1 MANAKANAKTN
12 AHAKKRKKKRSGMS
26 LLTLLLL
33 CILTAA
39 AVFAATFYFYMKE
52 KYAGEAVAYSR
63 EQIRDLDLDSTDYKI
78 ARMFYTEE
86 QINNIR
92 DNTVTVDETA
102 QTSTPGQEI
111 PDIEIVPVHGTT
123 YEGYMMLVH
132 NPEDISVAVNPY
144 LGTGSA
150 APSLDE
156 YVEMYHA
163 LAGINGGGFQDDG
176 GHGNGSIPQGIV
188 IHEGKLVYGNA
199 NTYLGIVGI
208 TKDGKLFC
216 ANATG
221 NECLEWGLQE
231 AVTFGP
237 VFINNYQVVFKEGTD
252 NLGMLNPR
260 TAIGQRSDGTFMLLV
275 VDGRGPTSF
284 GALYEDII
292 KIFQDNDA
300 VMAANLDGGNSSAMI
315 YDGDYVNT
323 PVSMYGSRNLPTVFL
338 VKGDN

>member
-1 MANAKANAKTN
+1 MS
-12 AHAKKRKKKRSGMS
+12 KRRKKRSSKKGGMNI
-26 LLTLLLL
+26 LVLILL
-33 CILTAA
+33 CLIVAIVSIGVTGYL
-39 AVFAATFYFYMKE
+39 YLKE
-52 KYAGEAVAYSR
+52 KYAGSAVAYSR
-63 EQIRDLDLDSTDYKI
+63 EQIRDLDEESFEYKI
-78 ARMFYTEE
+78 VKTFYTEE
-86 QINNIR
+86 QLKNIR
-92 DNTVTVDETA
+92 DNTVSVDETA
-102 QTSTPGQEI
+102 AATTPSGEPV
-111 PDIEIVPVHGTT
+111 PDIEIVPIYGTT

-132 NPEDISVAVNPY
+132 NPDDISVAVNPY
-144 LGTGSA
+144 LGSGAA

-156 YVEMYHA
+156 YVSMYHA

-176 GHGNGSIPQGIV
+176 GRGNGSIPQGIV
-188 IHEGKLVYGNA
+188 IHEGKLVYGNP

-208 TKDGKLFC
+208 SGDGKLFC

-221 NECLEWGLQE
+221 NECLEWGIQE

-292 KIFQDNDA
+292 KIFQANDA
-300 VMAANLDGGNSSAMI
+300 VMAANLDGGNSTAMI
-315 YDGDYVNT
+315 YDGDYLNT

>member
-1 MANAKANAKTN
+1 
-12 AHAKKRKKKRSGMS
+12 
-26 LLTLLLL
+26 
-33 CILTAA
+33 
-39 AVFAATFYFYMKE
+39 MKE
-52 KYAGEAVAYSR
+52 KYAGSAVAYSH
-63 EQIRDLDLDSTDYKI
+63 EQIRDLDVDSMEYKI
-78 ARMFYTEE
+78 VKLFYTEDQLE
-86 QINNIR
+86 NIR
-92 DNTVTVDETA
+92 DNTVSVDETA
-102 QTSTPGQEI
+102 QTTAGNAQQGK
-111 PDIEIVPVHGTT
+111 DIEIVPIHGST

-132 NPEDISVAVNPY
+132 NPSDISVAVNPY
-144 LGTGSA
+144 LGSGAA

-156 YVEMYHA
+156 YVSMYHA

-176 GHGNGSIPQGIV
+176 GHGNGSIPQGVV

-199 NTYLGIVGI
+199 NTYLGMVGI

-221 NECLEWGLQE
+221 NECLEWGVQE

-275 VDGRGPTSF
+275 IDGRGPTSF
-284 GALYEDII
+284 GALYEDVI
-292 KIFQDNDA
+292 KIFQENDA
-300 VMAANLDGGNSSAMI
+300 VNAANLDGGNSSAMI
-315 YDGDYVNT
+315 YDGNYVNT

>member
-1 MANAKANAKTN
+1 MS
-12 AHAKKRKKKRSGMS
+12 KRRKKRSSRKGGMNI
-26 LLTLLLL
+26 LVLILL
-33 CILTAA
+33 CLIVAIVSIGVTGYL
-39 AVFAATFYFYMKE
+39 YLKE
-52 KYAGEAVAYSR
+52 KYAGSAVAYSR
-63 EQIRDLDLDSTDYKI
+63 EQIRDLDEESFEYKI
-78 ARMFYTEE
+78 VKTFYTEE
-86 QINNIR
+86 QLKNIR
-92 DNTVTVDETA
+92 DNTVSVDETA
-102 QTSTPGQEI
+102 AATTPSGEPV
-111 PDIEIVPVHGTT
+111 PDLEIVPIYGTT

-132 NPEDISVAVNPY
+132 NPDDISVAVNPY
-144 LGTGSA
+144 LGSGAA

-156 YVEMYHA
+156 YVSMYHA

-176 GHGNGSIPQGIV
+176 GRGNGSIPQGIV
-188 IHEGKLVYGNA
+188 IHKGKLVYGNP

-208 TKDGKLFC
+208 SGDGKLFC

-221 NECLEWGLQE
+221 NECLEWGIQE

-292 KIFQDNDA
+292 KIFQANDA
-300 VMAANLDGGNSSAMI
+300 VMAANLDGGNSTAMI
-315 YDGDYVNT
+315 YDGDYLNT

>member
-1 MANAKANAKTN
+1 M
-12 AHAKKRKKKRSGMS
+12 AKKRKRSGMS
-26 LLTLLLL
+26 LLALVLLV
-33 CILTAA
+33 ILTVLIG
-39 AVFAATFYFYMKE
+39 VFATEYFYLKE
-52 KYAGEAVAYSR
+52 KYAGAAVAYSR
-63 EQIRDLDLDSTDYKI
+63 EQIRDLDMDSTEYKLVKL
-78 ARMFYTEE
+78 FYTDE
-86 QINNIR
+86 QLENIR
-92 DNTVTVDETA
+92 DNTVSVDETA
-102 QTSTPGQEI
+102 QNPNGSSAPEK
-111 PDIEIVPVHGTT
+111 DIEIVPIYGST
-123 YEGYMMLVH
+123 YEGYMMMVH
-132 NPEDISVAVNPY
+132 NPSDISVAVNPY
-144 LGTGSA
+144 LGSGAA

-156 YVEMYHA
+156 YVSMYHA
-163 LAGINGGGFQDDG
+163 LGGINGGGFQDDG

-188 IHEGKLVYGNA
+188 IHEGELVYGNP

-221 NECLEWGLQE
+221 NECLEWGVQE

-275 VDGRGPTSF
+275 IDGRGPTSF
-284 GALYEDII
+284 GALYEDVI
-292 KIFQDNDA
+292 KIFQANDA
-300 VMAANLDGGNSSAMI
+300 VNAANLDGGNSSAMI
-315 YDGDYVNT
+315 YDGEYVNT

>member
-1 MANAKANAKTN
+1 MAK
-12 AHAKKRKKKRSGMS
+12 KKKRSGMS
-26 LLTLLLL
+26 LLALILLV
-33 CILTAA
+33 ILT
-39 AVFAATFYFYMKE
+39 VLIGLLTTEYFYLKE
-52 KYAGEAVAYSR
+52 KYAGSAVAYSR
-63 EQIRDLDLDSTDYKI
+63 EQIRDLDMDSTEYKLVK
-78 ARMFYTEE
+78 MFYTDE
-86 QINNIR
+86 QLENIR
-92 DNTVTVDETA
+92 DNTVSVDETA
-102 QTSTPGQEI
+102 QNTNGTGDPEK
-111 PDIEIVPVHGTT
+111 DIEIVPVHGST

-132 NPEDISVAVNPY
+132 NPSDISVAVNPY
-144 LGTGSA
+144 LGSGAA

-156 YVEMYHA
+156 YVNMYHA
-163 LAGINGGGFQDDG
+163 LGGINGGGFQDDG

-188 IHEGKLVYGNA
+188 IHEGKLVYGNP

-221 NECLEWGLQE
+221 NECLEWGIQE

-275 VDGRGPTSF
+275 IDGRGPTSF
-284 GALYEDII
+284 GALYEDVI
-292 KIFQDNDA
+292 KIFQANDA
-300 VMAANLDGGNSSAMI
+300 VNAANLDGGNSSAMI
-315 YDGDYVNT
+315 YDGEYVNT
-323 PVSMYGSRNLPTVFL
+323 TVSMYGSRNLPTVFL

>member
-1 MANAKANAKTN
+1 M
-12 AHAKKRKKKRSGMS
+12 AKKKKKKSGMS
-26 LLTLLLL
+26 LLALVLL

-39 AVFAATFYFYMKE
+39 IVLLATEYFYMKE
-52 KYAGEAVAYSR
+52 KYAGSAVAYSH
-63 EQIRDLDLDSTDYKI
+63 EQIRDLDVDSMEYKI
-78 ARMFYTEE
+78 VKLFYTDDQLE
-86 QINNIR
+86 NIR
-92 DNTVTVDETA
+92 DNTVSVDETVQTTAGNA
-102 QTSTPGQEI
+102 QQGK
-111 PDIEIVPVHGTT
+111 DIEIVPIHGST

-132 NPEDISVAVNPY
+132 NPSDISVAVNPY
-144 LGTGSA
+144 LGSGAA

-156 YVEMYHA
+156 YVSMYHA

-176 GHGNGSIPQGIV
+176 GHGNGSIPQGVV

-199 NTYLGIVGI
+199 NTYLGMVGI

-221 NECLEWGLQE
+221 NECLEWGVQE

-275 VDGRGPTSF
+275 IDGRGPTSF
-284 GALYEDII
+284 GALYEDVI
-292 KIFQDNDA
+292 KIFQENDA
-300 VMAANLDGGNSSAMI
+300 VNAANLDGGNSSAMI
-315 YDGDYVNT
+315 YDGNYVNT

>member
-1 MANAKANAKTN
+1 MAK
-12 AHAKKRKKKRSGMS
+12 KKKRGGMS
-26 LLTLLLL
+26 LLALVLLV
-33 CILTAA
+33 ILT
-39 AVFAATFYFYMKE
+39 VLIGFLTTEYFYLKE
-52 KYAGEAVAYSR
+52 KYAGAAVAYSR
-63 EQIRDLDLDSTDYKI
+63 EQIRDLDMDSTEYKLVKL
-78 ARMFYTEE
+78 FYTDE
-86 QINNIR
+86 QLENIR
-92 DNTVTVDETA
+92 DNTVSVDETA
-102 QTSTPGQEI
+102 QNPAGTGNSEK
-111 PDIEIVPVHGTT
+111 DIEIIPVYGST

-132 NPEDISVAVNPY
+132 NPSDISVAVNPY
-144 LGTGSA
+144 LGSGAA

-156 YVEMYHA
+156 YVSMYHA
-163 LAGINGGGFQDDG
+163 LGGINGGGFQDDG

-188 IHEGKLVYGNA
+188 IHEGKLVYGNP
-199 NTYLGIVGI
+199 NTYLGMVGI

-221 NECLEWGLQE
+221 NECLEWGIQE

-275 VDGRGPTSF
+275 IDGRGPTSF
-284 GALYEDII
+284 GALYEDVI
-292 KIFQDNDA
+292 KIFQANDA
-300 VMAANLDGGNSSAMI
+300 VNAANLDGGNSSAMI
-315 YDGDYVNT
+315 YDGEYVNT

>member
-1 MANAKANAKTN
+1 M
-12 AHAKKRKKKRSGMS
+12 AKKKKKKSGMS
-26 LLTLLLL
+26 LLALVLL

-39 AVFAATFYFYMKE
+39 IVLLATEYFYMKE
-52 KYAGEAVAYSR
+52 KYAGSAVAYSH
-63 EQIRDLDLDSTDYKI
+63 EQIRDLDVDSMEYKI
-78 ARMFYTEE
+78 VKLFYTEDQLE
-86 QINNIR
+86 NIR
-92 DNTVTVDETA
+92 DNTVSVDETA
-102 QTSTPGQEI
+102 QTTAGNAQQGK
-111 PDIEIVPVHGTT
+111 DIEIVPIHGST

-132 NPEDISVAVNPY
+132 NPSDISVAVNPY
-144 LGTGSA
+144 LGSGAA

-156 YVEMYHA
+156 YVSMYHA

-176 GHGNGSIPQGIV
+176 GHGNGSIPQGVV

-199 NTYLGIVGI
+199 NTYLGMVGI

-221 NECLEWGLQE
+221 NECLEWGVQE

-275 VDGRGPTSF
+275 IDGRGPTSF
-284 GALYEDII
+284 GALYEDVI
-292 KIFQDNDA
+292 KIFQENDA
-300 VMAANLDGGNSSAMI
+300 VNAANLDGGNSSAMI
-315 YDGDYVNT
+315 YDGNYVNT

>member
-1 MANAKANAKTN
+1 MS
-12 AHAKKRKKKRSGMS
+12 KRRKKRSSRKGGMNI
-26 LLTLLLL
+26 LVLILL
-33 CILTAA
+33 CLIVAIVSIGVTGYL
-39 AVFAATFYFYMKE
+39 YLKE
-52 KYAGEAVAYSR
+52 KYAGSAVAYSR
-63 EQIRDLDLDSTDYKI
+63 EQIRDLDEESFEYKI
-78 ARMFYTEE
+78 VKTFYTEE
-86 QINNIR
+86 QLKNIR
-92 DNTVTVDETA
+92 DNTVSVDETA
-102 QTSTPGQEI
+102 AATTPSGEPV
-111 PDIEIVPVHGTT
+111 PDLEIVPIYGTT

-132 NPEDISVAVNPY
+132 NPDDISVAVNPY
-144 LGTGSA
+144 LGSGAA

-156 YVEMYHA
+156 YVSMYHA

-176 GHGNGSIPQGIV
+176 GRGNGSIPQGIV
-188 IHEGKLVYGNA
+188 IHEGKLVYGNP
-199 NTYLGIVGI
+199 NTYLGIVAISG
-208 TKDGKLFC
+208 DGKLFC

-221 NECLEWGLQE
+221 NECLEWGIQE

-275 VDGRGPTSF
+275 VDGRGATSF

-292 KIFQDNDA
+292 KIFQANDA
-300 VMAANLDGGNSSAMI
+300 VMAANLDGGNSTAMI
-315 YDGDYVNT
+315 YDGDYLNT

>member
-1 MANAKANAKTN
+1 MAK
-12 AHAKKRKKKRSGMS
+12 KKKRSGMS
-26 LLTLLLL
+26 LLALILLV
-33 CILTAA
+33 ILT
-39 AVFAATFYFYMKE
+39 VLIGLLTTEYFYLKE
-52 KYAGEAVAYSR
+52 KYAGSAVAYSR
-63 EQIRDLDLDSTDYKI
+63 EQIRDLDMDSTEYKLVK
-78 ARMFYTEE
+78 MFYTDE
-86 QINNIR
+86 QLENIR
-92 DNTVTVDETA
+92 DNTVSVDETA
-102 QTSTPGQEI
+102 QNTNGTGDPEK
-111 PDIEIVPVHGTT
+111 DIEIVPVYGST

-132 NPEDISVAVNPY
+132 NPSDISVAVNPY
-144 LGTGSA
+144 LGSGAA

-156 YVEMYHA
+156 YVKMYHA
-163 LAGINGGGFQDDG
+163 LGGINGGGFQDDG

-188 IHEGKLVYGNA
+188 IHEGKLVYGNP

-221 NECLEWGLQE
+221 NECLEWGIQE

-275 VDGRGPTSF
+275 IDGRGPTSF
-284 GALYEDII
+284 GALYEDVI
-292 KIFQDNDA
+292 KIFQANDA
-300 VMAANLDGGNSSAMI
+300 VNAANLDGGNSSAMI
-315 YDGDYVNT
+315 YDGEYVNT
-323 PVSMYGSRNLPTVFL
+323 TVSMYGSRNLPTVFL

>member
-1 MANAKANAKTN
+1 M
-12 AHAKKRKKKRSGMS
+12 AKKKKKRGGMNILVLIFLC
-26 LLTLLLL
+26 LLTAL
-33 CILTAA
+33 IGVVGTE
-39 AVFAATFYFYMKE
+39 YFYLKE
-52 KYAGEAVAYSR
+52 KYAGDAVAYSR
-63 EQIRDLDLDSTDYKI
+63 EQIRDLDLDSLEYKVV
-78 ARMFYTEE
+78 RMFYTDE

-92 DNTVTVDETA
+92 DNTVSINETA
-102 QTSTPGQEI
+102 QTAVTGEGTELP
-111 PDIEIVPVHGTT
+111 PVEIVPIYGTT

-156 YVEMYHA
+156 YVNMYHA

-188 IHEGKLVYGNA
+188 IHEGKLVYGNP

-208 TKDGKLFC
+208 TSDGKLFC

-221 NECLEWGLQE
+221 NECLEWGMTE

-237 VFINNYQVVFKEGTD
+237 VFINNYQVVFQEGTD

-292 KIFQDNDA
+292 KIFQANDA

>member
-1 MANAKANAKTN
+1 MAK
-12 AHAKKRKKKRSGMS
+12 KKKRSGMS
-26 LLTLLLL
+26 LLALILLV
-33 CILTAA
+33 ILT
-39 AVFAATFYFYMKE
+39 VLIGLITTEYFYLKE
-52 KYAGEAVAYSR
+52 KYAGAAVAYSR
-63 EQIRDLDLDSTDYKI
+63 EQIRDLDMDSTEYKLVK
-78 ARMFYTEE
+78 MFYTDE
-86 QINNIR
+86 QLENIR
-92 DNTVTVDETA
+92 DNTVSVDETA
-102 QTSTPGQEI
+102 QNTNGTGDPEK
-111 PDIEIVPVHGTT
+111 DIEIVPIYGST

-132 NPEDISVAVNPY
+132 NPSDISVAVNPY
-144 LGTGSA
+144 LGSGAA

-156 YVEMYHA
+156 YVKMYHA
-163 LAGINGGGFQDDG
+163 LGGINGGGFQDDG

-188 IHEGKLVYGNA
+188 IHEGKLVYGNP

-221 NECLEWGLQE
+221 NECLEWGIQE

-275 VDGRGPTSF
+275 IDGRGPTSF
-284 GALYEDII
+284 GALYEDVI
-292 KIFQDNDA
+292 KIFQANDA
-300 VMAANLDGGNSSAMI
+300 VNAANLDGGNSSAMI
-315 YDGDYVNT
+315 YDGEYVNT
-323 PVSMYGSRNLPTVFL
+323 TVSMYGSRNLPTVFL

>member
-1 MANAKANAKTN
+1 MNI
-12 AHAKKRKKKRSGMS
+12 
-26 LLTLLLL
+26 LVLILL
-33 CILTAA
+33 CLIVAIVSIGVTGYL
-39 AVFAATFYFYMKE
+39 YLKE
-52 KYAGEAVAYSR
+52 KYAGSAVAYSR
-63 EQIRDLDLDSTDYKI
+63 EQIRDLDEESFEYKI
-78 ARMFYTEE
+78 VKTFYTEE
-86 QINNIR
+86 QLKNIR
-92 DNTVTVDETA
+92 DNTVSVDETA
-102 QTSTPGQEI
+102 AATTPSGEPV
-111 PDIEIVPVHGTT
+111 PDIEIVPIYGTT

-132 NPEDISVAVNPY
+132 NPDDISVAVNPY
-144 LGTGSA
+144 LGSGAA

-156 YVEMYHA
+156 YVSMYHA

-176 GHGNGSIPQGIV
+176 GRGNGSIPQGIV
-188 IHEGKLVYGNA
+188 IHEGKLVYGNP

-208 TKDGKLFC
+208 SGDGKLFC

-221 NECLEWGLQE
+221 NECLEWGIQE

-292 KIFQDNDA
+292 KIFQANDA
-300 VMAANLDGGNSSAMI
+300 VMAANLDGGNSTAMI
-315 YDGDYVNT
+315 YDGDYLNT

>member
-1 MANAKANAKTN
+1 MT
-12 AHAKKRKKKRSGMS
+12 KRKKRRSGKKGGMNI
-26 LLTLLLL
+26 LVLILL
-33 CILTAA
+33 CLIVAIVSIGVTGYL
-39 AVFAATFYFYMKE
+39 YLKE

-63 EQIRDLDLDSTDYKI
+63 EQIRDLDEESFEYKI
-78 ARMFYTEE
+78 VKTFYTEE
-86 QINNIR
+86 QLKNIR
-92 DNTVTVDETA
+92 DNTVSVDETA
-102 QTSTPGQEI
+102 TTTTNTGEPV
-111 PDIEIVPVHGTT
+111 PDIELVPIHGTT

-132 NPEDISVAVNPY
+132 NPDDISVAVNPY
-144 LGTGSA
+144 LGSGAA

-156 YVEMYHA
+156 YVSMYHA

-176 GHGNGSIPQGIV
+176 GRGNGSIPQGIV
-188 IHEGKLVYGNA
+188 IHEGKLVYGNP

-208 TKDGKLFC
+208 TSEGKLFC

-221 NECLEWGLQE
+221 NECLEWGMQE

-292 KIFQDNDA
+292 KIFQANDA
-300 VMAANLDGGNSSAMI
+300 VMAANLDGGNSTAMI

>member
-1 MANAKANAKTN
+1 
-12 AHAKKRKKKRSGMS
+12 
-26 LLTLLLL
+26 
-33 CILTAA
+33 
-39 AVFAATFYFYMKE
+39 
-52 KYAGEAVAYSR
+52 
-63 EQIRDLDLDSTDYKI
+63 
-78 ARMFYTEE
+78 
-86 QINNIR
+86 
-92 DNTVTVDETA
+92 VDETA
-102 QTSTPGQEI
+102 STPAAADGVEI
-111 PDIEIVPVHGTT
+111 PDLEIVPIHGST

-132 NPEDISVAVNPY
+132 NSADISVAVNPY
-144 LGTGSA
+144 LGTGAA

-156 YVEMYHA
+156 YVSMYHA
-163 LAGINGGGFQDDG
+163 LAGINGGGFMDDG

-188 IHEGKLVYGNA
+188 IHEGKLVYGNP

-221 NECLEWGLQE
+221 NECLEWGMEE

-237 VFINNYQVVFKEGTD
+237 VFINNYQVVYKPGTD

-284 GALYEDII
+284 GAFYEDIVQ
-292 KIFQDNDA
+292 IFQDNDA

-315 YDGDYVNT
+315 YDGEYLNT

>member
-1 MANAKANAKTN
+1 MTKATTV
-12 AHAKKRKKKRSGMS
+12 KRKKKRGGMS

-33 CILTAA
+33 CVLTAA
-39 AVFAATFYFYMKE
+39 AVLFATFYFYMKE
-52 KYAGEAVAYSR
+52 KYAGSAVAYSR
-63 EQIRDLDLDSTDYKI
+63 EQIRDLDLDSSEYKI

-86 QINNIR
+86 QIANIR

-102 QTSTPGQEI
+102 PAAAASSEV
-111 PDIEIVPVHGTT
+111 PDIEIVPVHGST

-144 LGTGSA
+144 LGSGQA

-156 YVEMYHA
+156 YVDMYHA

-188 IHEGKLVYGNA
+188 IHEGKLVYGNP
-199 NTYLGIVGI
+199 NQYLGIVGI
-208 TKDGKLFC
+208 TSDGKLFC

-221 NECLEWGLQE
+221 NECLEWGMQE

-237 VFINNYQVVFKEGTD
+237 VFINNYQVVFEEGTD

-315 YDGDYVNT
+315 YDGNYVNT

>member
-1 MANAKANAKTN
+1 MTKAAKPR
-12 AHAKKRKKKRSGMS
+12 RKKKRSGMS
-26 LLTLLLL
+26 LLTLLLM
-33 CILTAA
+33 CILITLAA
-39 AVFAATFYFYMKE
+39 AGATGYFYLKE
-52 KYAGEAVAYSR
+52 KYAGDAVAYSR
-63 EQIRDLDLDSTDYKI
+63 EQIRDLDLDSPEYKI
-78 ARMFYTEE
+78 VRMFYTDE
-86 QINNIR
+86 QLNNIR
-92 DNTVTVDETA
+92 DNTVSVNETA
-102 QTSTPGQEI
+102 QTPAETAEVS
-111 PDIEIVPVHGTT
+111 DIEIVPIHGTT

-132 NPEDISVAVNPY
+132 NPDDISVAVNPY

-156 YVEMYHA
+156 YVDMYHA

-188 IHEGKLVYGNA
+188 IHEGKLVYGNP

-221 NECLEWGLQE
+221 NECLEWGLTE

-292 KIFQDNDA
+292 KIFQANDA

>member
-1 MANAKANAKTN
+1 MAK
-12 AHAKKRKKKRSGMS
+12 KKKRSGMS
-26 LLTLLLL
+26 LLALILLV
-33 CILTAA
+33 ILT
-39 AVFAATFYFYMKE
+39 VLIGLLTTEYFYLKE
-52 KYAGEAVAYSR
+52 KYAGSAVAYSR
-63 EQIRDLDLDSTDYKI
+63 EQIRDLDMDSTEYKLVK
-78 ARMFYTEE
+78 MFYTDE
-86 QINNIR
+86 QLENIR
-92 DNTVTVDETA
+92 DNTVSVDETA
-102 QTSTPGQEI
+102 QNTTGTGDPEK
-111 PDIEIVPVHGTT
+111 DIEIVPVYGST

-132 NPEDISVAVNPY
+132 NPSDISVAVNPY
-144 LGTGSA
+144 LGSGAA

-156 YVEMYHA
+156 YVNMYHA
-163 LAGINGGGFQDDG
+163 LGGINGGGFQDDG

-188 IHEGKLVYGNA
+188 IHEGKLVYGNP

-221 NECLEWGLQE
+221 NECLEWGIQE

-275 VDGRGPTSF
+275 IDGRGPTSF
-284 GALYEDII
+284 GALYEDVI
-292 KIFQDNDA
+292 KIFQANDA
-300 VMAANLDGGNSSAMI
+300 VNAANLDGGNSSAMI
-315 YDGDYVNT
+315 YDGEYVNT
-323 PVSMYGSRNLPTVFL
+323 TVSMYGSRNLPTVFL